1 MRAMA
6 CAAAALM
13 LGFTVAC
20 GDRDRQDTEGRI
32 DDAAEEVGA
41 NVREGAEDVGDAAD
55 DAVDRVDAYSYER
68 RDDFRRDV
76 RARLD
81 RMDQELAEAERDTK
95 AGVDQARDDDVA
107 AARDAKQA
115 ADRNADRLGAATRD
129 SWDELRRRVSE
140 SLDSADQRIRA
151 LRPDAKP
158 MGGTGG
164 PG

>member
-13 LGFTVAC
+13 LGFTAAC
-20 GDRDRQDTEGRI
+20 F
-32 DDAAEEVGA
+32 A
-41 NVREGAEDVGDAAD
+41 
-55 DAVDRVDAYSYER
+55 S
-68 RDDFRRDV
+68 
-76 RARLD
+76 RA
-81 RMDQELAEAERDTK
+81 
-95 AGVDQARDDDVA
+95 
-107 AARDAKQA
+107 A